1 MWIPT
6 VRYVGQIRVGTQT
19 HNRTRAQLKVAAG
32 VELESGSVPDRAE
45 HSRTA
50 LFTPHSGP

>member
-1 MWIPT
+1 MVT
-6 VRYVGQIRVGTQT
+6 RNQT
-19 HNRTRAQLKVAAG
+19 RPQLKVAAG

-50 LFTPHSGP
+50 VFTPHSGP